1 MRARRT
7 RQVPIYVAALKQK
20 AIESIG
26 ELADGWIPTFWPY
39 DKLGEGREWIKT
51 GAARVG
57 RDPTSITTAPFT
69 TVLPMGEAGTTMAR
83 QIVSFYI
90 GGMGDY
96 YTELLSRYGF
106 ADDCRR
112 VSELYNDKATRPQAA
127 AAVPDR
133 MIEALTISGEPDFC
147 IEELKRRRSF
157 GIELPIL
164 NLPTGMPWEIV
175 EMFIR
180 GLAPRG

>member
-1 MRARRT
+1 
-7 RQVPIYVAALKQK
+7 
-20 AIESIG
+20 
-26 ELADGWIPTFWPY
+26 
-39 DKLGEGREWIKT
+39 
-51 GAARVG
+51 
-57 RDPTSITTAPFT
+57 
-69 TVLPMGEAGTTMAR
+69 MAR